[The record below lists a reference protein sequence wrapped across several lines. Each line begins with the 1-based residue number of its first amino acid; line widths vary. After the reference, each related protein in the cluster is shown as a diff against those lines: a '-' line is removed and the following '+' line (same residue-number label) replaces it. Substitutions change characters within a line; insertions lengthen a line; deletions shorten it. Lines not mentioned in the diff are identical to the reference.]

1 MRTAVAILLVATLL
15 AMAPLNQVVAKD
27 NGMYNSS
34 GGCGCHGY
42 NVVTAQ
48 LSGVPN
54 EYTASATYTLT
65 VGMGTS
71 PNTGGFNLEVNKG
84 QLSNPDANSK
94 VNANG
99 RQATHDYSPGTTS
112 WTFDWTAP
120 SAGSGSARF
129 DLAVLSGNGNGG
141 TSGDTYGTTTLTSN
155 EAVSNV
161 APTVSNLLIAPSA
174 PSTSD
179 DLTVTYTFS
188 DDDGDAESG
197 TTVAWFRD
205 GAAQA
210 GQTSLTLPS
219 SATSKGESW
228 HVEITPSDGED
239 TGTTVA
245 SSAVVVVNSAP
256 SVLSVT
262 PSSVAPDTSD
272 DVTFSLQS
280 EDLDGDAVASTESR
294 WLLNGVRVESLDD
307 APTLPSFATRPGDV
321 WTVEVRVSD
330 GTDVSSW
337 LASDSITVGSSN
349 QAPAVSTVVLANG
362 MAPKTG
368 DDILATWSESD
379 PDGDAIQSVELVWSK
394 DGTAV
399 EAANNLNPL
408 PASFTAKGEAW
419 TVEVRAYDG
428 ALWSAWASSSALT
441 VANTAPLITDAS
453 LTSPSMTVVDDM
465 TLNVT
470 STDVDGDDLSIVSV
484 RWFLNDVEQGT
495 AADQSTLPGT
505 ALTRDDVWHAVVRVS
520 DGTDEVAFTTPGAI
534 VLNAAPAVTIE
545 WPTNTTALQD
555 LAPTISTSDADGD
568 DLTLV
573 TTWYKNGFRDAT
585 LGNLTTVPADKL
597 APEQS
602 WRLVVMADDG
612 SAWSETVEATLSIAN
627 LGPQASIEVVTNEV
641 WIGEATQVSGASSTD
656 ADGRIVMH
664 RWNWDDQMATGEQ
677 VSMILTEPTDVTL
690 TVTDEH
696 GATSSSTTTLS
707 PSAGPT
713 VENLVASHDGS
724 GKVLL
729 TWSWP
734 GEEVMHHVY
743 RNGDMIGTTSDMD
756 FTDRPPMS
764 GANTYTVQPVTDER
778 IFQQGADDV
787 SVLVNDVVIETPA
800 PAAGL
805 GYGLGGAM
813 VLALLVL
820 QFVAL
825 RAGGGRT

>member
-54 EYTASATYTLT
+54 EYMASTTYTLT
-65 VGMGTS
+65 VGMSTS

-84 QLSNPDANSK
+84 QLSNPDTNSK
-94 VNANG
+94 ING
-99 RQATHDYSPGTTS
+99 NMRQATHDYAPGTTT

-120 SAGSGSARF
+120 SAGSGSVRF

-161 APTVSNLLIAPSA
+161 APTVNNVLIAPTA

-179 DLTVTYTFS
+179 DMTVSYTFS

-205 GAAQA
+205 GAPQA

-228 HVEITPSDGED
+228 YVEITPSDGED
-239 TGTTVA
+239 AGTTVA
-245 SSAVVVVNSAP
+245 SNAVVVVNSAP
-256 SVLSVT
+256 SMLSVT

-272 DVTFSLQS
+272 DVTFALQS
-280 EDLDGDAVASTESR
+280 EDLDGDAVSSTEIR
-294 WLLNGVRVESLDD
+294 WHLNGARVESLDD
-307 APTLPSFATRPGDV
+307 ASTLPSFATRPGDV
-321 WTVEVRVSD
+321 WTVDVRVSD

-337 LASDSITVGSSN
+337 LTSDSITVGSSN

-362 MAPKTG
+362 LAPKTG
-368 DDILATWSESD
+368 DTILATWSESD
-379 PDGDAIQSVELVWSK
+379 PDGDTIQAVELVWSK
-394 DGTAV
+394 DGLAV
-399 EAANNLNPL
+399 EAADDLNPL
-408 PASFTAKGEAW
+408 PSSFTAKGEGW
-419 TVEVRAYDG
+419 TVDVRIYDG
-428 ALWSAWASSSALT
+428 ALWSEWISSAALT
-441 VANTAPLITDAS
+441 VANTGPVITDAS
-453 LTSPSMTVVDDM
+453 LTSPSMTVMDDM
-465 TLNVT
+465 TLNIT
-470 STDVDGDDLSIVSV
+470 SSDVDGDNLSIVSV

-495 AADQSTLPGT
+495 AADESTLPST
-505 ALTRDDVWHAVVRVS
+505 ALTRGDEWHAVVRVS
-520 DGTDEVAFTTPGAI
+520 DGTDEVGFTTQGVT
-534 VLNAAPAVTIE
+534 VLNAAPTVTVE
-545 WPTNTTALQD
+545 WPTNSTALEA
-555 LAPTISTSDADGD
+555 LTPIIATSDADGD

-585 LGNLTTVPADKL
+585 LGNLTSVPADKL
-597 APEQS
+597 DPKQS
-602 WRLVVMADDG
+602 WRLMVMVNDG
-612 SAWSETVEATLSIAN
+612 SVWSEGVEATVTIAN
-627 LGPQASIEVVTNEV
+627 LGPQANIDVMSSEV
-641 WIGEATQVSGASSTD
+641 WSGEATLLSGASSTD
-656 ADGRIVMH
+656 ADGRIVIH
-664 RWNWDDQMATGEQ
+664 RWSWDDQIATGEE
-677 VSMILTEPTDVTL
+677 VTIVFNEPTEVTL
-690 TVTDEH
+690 TVADEH
-696 GATSSSTTTLS
+696 GASSSTTTTLT
-707 PSAGPT
+707 PTNGPT
-713 VENLVASHDGS
+713 IQNLVAMHDGS
-724 GKVLL
+724 GKVVL
-729 TWSWP
+729 TWTWT
-734 GEEVMHHVY
+734 GEEALHNVY
-743 RNGDMIGTTSDMD
+743 RNGDMVGATATTD

-764 GANTYTVQPVTDER
+764 GANTYTVQPVNDER
-778 IFQQGADDV
+778 TFQQGADDV
-787 SVLVNDVVIETPA
+787 SVLVNDVEIETPA

-813 VLALLVL
+813 LLALFVL
-820 QFVAL
+820 QFFAM

>member
-1 MRTAVAILLVATLL
+1 MRRAVAILLVATLL

-27 NGMYNSS
+27 NGMFNSS

-54 EYTASATYTLT
+54 EYTASTTYTLT
-65 VGMGTS
+65 VGMSTS

-84 QLSNPDANSK
+84 QLSNPDTNSK
-94 VNANG
+94 INGNA
-99 RQATHDYSPGTTS
+99 RQATHDYAPGTTS

-120 SAGSGSARF
+120 SAGSGSVRF

-141 TSGDTYGTTTLTSN
+141 TSGDTYGATTITSN

-161 APTVSNLLIAPSA
+161 APTVNNVLIAPTA
-174 PSTSD
+174 PTTSD
-179 DLTVTYTFS
+179 DMTASYTYS
-188 DDDGDAESG
+188 DDDGDTESG

-205 GAAQA
+205 GAPQA

-219 SATSKGESW
+219 SATAKGESW

-239 TGTTVA
+239 TGATVA
-245 SSAVVVVNSAP
+245 SNPVVVVNTAP

-272 DVTFSLQS
+272 DVTYTVQT
-280 EDLDGDAVASTESR
+280 EDNDGDAVTSTESR
-294 WLLNGVRVESLDD
+294 WHLNGVQVESLDD

-337 LASDSITVGSSN
+337 LTSDSITVGSSN

-379 PDGDAIQSVELVWSK
+379 PDGDAIESVELVWNK
-394 DGTAV
+394 DGMAI

-419 TVEVRAYDG
+419 TVDVRVYDG
-428 ALWSAWASSSALT
+428 ALWSAWASSPAMT

-453 LTSPSMTVVDDM
+453 LTSPSMTVVDNM

-470 STDVDGDDLSIVSV
+470 STDVDGDGLSIISV
-484 RWFLNDVEQGT
+484 RWFLDDVEQGT
-495 AADQSTLPGT
+495 AADQIILPGT
-505 ALTRDDVWHAVVRVS
+505 ALNRDDVWHAVVRVS
-520 DGTDEVAFTTPGAI
+520 DGTDEVAFTTPGVT
-534 VLNAAPAVTIE
+534 VLNAAPTVTIE
-545 WPTNTTALQD
+545 WPTNTTAMQD
-555 LAPTISTSDADGD
+555 LAPNIATDDADGD

-585 LGNLTTVPADKL
+585 LGNLTTVPMDKL

-612 SAWSETVEATLSIAN
+612 SAWSEIVEATLTIAN
-627 LGPQASIEVVTNEV
+627 LGPQASIDVVTSEV
-641 WIGEATQVSGASSTD
+641 WIGETTQVSGASSTD
-656 ADGRIVMH
+656 EDGQIVMH
-664 RWNWDDQMATGEQ
+664 RWSWDGQIAVGEEI
-677 VSMILTEPTDVTL
+677 SMILTEPTDVTL

-696 GATSSSTTTLS
+696 GATSTSTTTLS
-707 PSAGPT
+707 PTAGPT
-713 VENLVASHDGS
+713 VQTLVANHDGS

-734 GEEVMHHVY
+734 GEKVVHHIY
-743 RNGDMIGTTSDMD
+743 RNGDLIGTAENTD

-764 GANTYTVQPVTDER
+764 GANTYTVQPVSDER
-778 IFQQGADDV
+778 IFLQGADDV
-787 SVLVNDVVIETPA
+787 SVLVNDVEIETPA

-825 RAGGGRT
+825 RAGGGRK

>member
-54 EYTASATYTLT
+54 EYMASTTYTLT
-65 VGMGTS
+65 VGMSTS

-84 QLSNPDANSK
+84 QLSNPDTNSK
-94 VNANG
+94 ING
-99 RQATHDYSPGTTS
+99 NMRQATHDYAPGTTS

-120 SAGSGSARF
+120 SAGSGSVRF

-161 APTVSNLLIAPSA
+161 APTVNNVLIAPTA

-179 DLTVTYTFS
+179 DMTVSYTFS
-188 DDDGDAESG
+188 DDDGDAEIG

-205 GAAQA
+205 GAPQA

-228 HVEITPSDGED
+228 YVEITPSDGED
-239 TGTTVA
+239 AGTTVA
-245 SSAVVVVNSAP
+245 SNAVVVVNSAP
-256 SVLSVT
+256 SMLSVT

-272 DVTFSLQS
+272 DVTFALQS
-280 EDLDGDAVASTESR
+280 EDLDGDAVSSTEIR
-294 WLLNGVRVESLDD
+294 WHLNGARVESLDD

-321 WTVEVRVSD
+321 WTVDVRVSD

-337 LASDSITVGSSN
+337 LTSDSITVGSSN

-362 MAPKTG
+362 ASPKTG
-368 DDILATWSESD
+368 DAILATWSESD
-379 PDGDAIQSVELVWSK
+379 PDGDTIQAVELVWSK
-394 DGTAV
+394 DGLAV
-399 EAANNLNPL
+399 EAADDLNPL
-408 PASFTAKGEAW
+408 PASFTAKGEGW
-419 TVEVRAYDG
+419 TVDVRIYDG
-428 ALWSAWASSSALT
+428 ALWSEWISSAALT
-441 VANTAPLITDAS
+441 VANTGPVISDAS
-453 LTSPSMTVVDDM
+453 LTSPSMTVMDDM
-465 TLNVT
+465 TLNIT
-470 STDVDGDDLSIVSV
+470 SSDLDGDNLSIVSV

-495 AADQSTLPGT
+495 AADESTLPGT
-505 ALTRDDVWHAVVRVS
+505 ALTRGDVWHAVVRVS
-520 DGTDEVAFTTPGAI
+520 DGTDEIGFTTQGVT
-534 VLNAAPAVTIE
+534 VLNAAPTLTVE
-545 WPTNTTALQD
+545 WPTNSTALEA
-555 LAPTISTSDADGD
+555 LTPIIATSDADGD

-585 LGNLTTVPADKL
+585 LGNLTSVPADKL
-597 APEQS
+597 DPEQS
-602 WRLVVMADDG
+602 WRVMVMVNDG
-612 SAWSETVEATLSIAN
+612 SVWSEGVEATVNIAN
-627 LGPQASIEVVTNEV
+627 LGPKANVDVMSSEV
-641 WIGEATQVSGASSTD
+641 WSGEATLLSGASSTD
-656 ADGRIVMH
+656 ADGRIVIH
-664 RWNWDDQMATGEQ
+664 RWSWDDQIATGEE
-677 VSMILTEPTDVTL
+677 VTIVFNEPTEVTL

-696 GATSSSTTTLS
+696 GASSSTTTTLT
-707 PSAGPT
+707 PTIGPT
-713 VENLVASHDGS
+713 IQNLVAMHDGS
-724 GKVLL
+724 GKVVL
-729 TWSWP
+729 TWTWT
-734 GEEVMHHVY
+734 GEEVLHHIY
-743 RNGDMIGTTSDMD
+743 RNGDMVGTTATTD

-764 GANTYTVQPVTDER
+764 GANTYTVQPVNDER
-778 IFQQGADDV
+778 TFQQGADDV
-787 SVLVNDVVIETPA
+787 SVLVNDVEIETPA

-813 VLALLVL
+813 LLALFVL
-820 QFVAL
+820 QFFAV

>member
-42 NVVTAQ
+42 NVVNAQ

-54 EYTASATYTLT
+54 EYTGATVYTLT
-65 VGMGTS
+65 VGMSTS

-94 VNANG
+94 INGNA
-99 RQATHDYSPGTTS
+99 RQATHDYAPGTTS

-120 SAGSGSARF
+120 TAGSGSVRF

-161 APTVSNLLIAPSA
+161 APTVNNVLIAPTA

-188 DDDGDAESG
+188 DDDDDAESG

-205 GAAQA
+205 GAPQA
-210 GQTSLTLPS
+210 GETSLTLPS

-228 HVEITPSDGED
+228 YVEITPSDGED
-239 TGTTVA
+239 AGTTVA
-245 SSAVVVVNSAP
+245 SNAVVVVNSAP
-256 SVLSVT
+256 SMLSVT

-272 DVTFSLQS
+272 DVTFALQS
-280 EDLDGDAVASTESR
+280 EDLDGDAVSSTEIR
-294 WLLNGVRVESLDD
+294 WHLNGARVESLDD

-321 WTVEVRVSD
+321 WTVDVRVSD
-330 GTDVSSW
+330 GTDMSSW
-337 LASDSITVGSSN
+337 LTSDSITVGSSN

-362 MAPKTG
+362 VAPKTG
-368 DDILATWSESD
+368 DTILATWSESD
-379 PDGDAIQSVELVWSK
+379 PDGDTIQAVELVWSK
-394 DGTAV
+394 DGLAV
-399 EAANNLNPL
+399 EAADDLNPL
-408 PASFTAKGEAW
+408 PASFTAKGEEW
-419 TVEVRAYDG
+419 TVDVRVYDG
-428 ALWSAWASSSALT
+428 ALWSEWITSTALT
-441 VANTAPLITDAS
+441 VANTGPVITDAS
-453 LTSPSMTVVDDM
+453 LTSPSMTVMDDM
-465 TLNVT
+465 TLIIT
-470 STDVDGDDLSIVSV
+470 SSDVDGDNLAIVSV

-495 AADQSTLPGT
+495 AADESTLPGT
-505 ALTRDDVWHAVVRVS
+505 ALTRGDVWHAVVRVS
-520 DGTDEVAFTTPGAI
+520 DGTDEIGFTTQGVT
-534 VLNAAPAVTIE
+534 VLNAAPTVTVE
-545 WPTNTTALQD
+545 WPTNPTALEA
-555 LAPTISTSDADGD
+555 LTPIIATSDADGD

-585 LGNLTTVPADKL
+585 LGNLSSVPADKL
-597 APEQS
+597 DPEQS
-602 WRLVVMADDG
+602 WRLMVMANDG
-612 SAWSETVEATLSIAN
+612 SVWSEGVEATVTIAN
-627 LGPQASIEVVTNEV
+627 LGPQANVDVMSSEV
-641 WIGEATQVSGASSTD
+641 WSGEATLLSGASSTD
-656 ADGRIVMH
+656 ADGQIVIH
-664 RWNWDDQMATGEQ
+664 RWTWDDQIATGEE
-677 VSMILTEPTDVTL
+677 VNIVFNEPTQVTL

-696 GATSSSTTTLS
+696 GASSSITTTLT
-707 PSAGPT
+707 PTNGPT
-713 VENLVASHDGS
+713 IQNLVAMHDGS
-724 GKVLL
+724 GKVVL
-729 TWSWP
+729 TWTWT
-734 GEEVMHHVY
+734 GEEVLHHVY
-743 RNGDMIGTTSDMD
+743 RNGDMVGATATTD

-764 GANTYTVQPVTDER
+764 GANTYTVQPVNDER
-778 IFQQGADDV
+778 TFQQGADDV
-787 SVLVNDVVIETPA
+787 SVLVNDVEIETPA

-813 VLALLVL
+813 LLALFVL
-820 QFVAL
+820 QFFAM

>member
-42 NVVTAQ
+42 NVVNAQ

-54 EYTASATYTLT
+54 EYTGATVYTLT
-65 VGMGTS
+65 VGMSTS

-94 VNANG
+94 INGNA
-99 RQATHDYSPGTTS
+99 RQATHDYAPGTTS

-120 SAGSGSARF
+120 TAGSGSVRF

-161 APTVSNLLIAPSA
+161 APTVNNVLIAPTA

-188 DDDGDAESG
+188 DDDDDAESG

-205 GAAQA
+205 GAPQA
-210 GQTSLTLPS
+210 GETSLTLPS

-228 HVEITPSDGED
+228 YVEITPSDGED
-239 TGTTVA
+239 AGTTVA
-245 SSAVVVVNSAP
+245 SNAVVVVNSAP
-256 SVLSVT
+256 SMLSVT

-272 DVTFSLQS
+272 DVTFALQS
-280 EDLDGDAVASTESR
+280 EDLDGDAVSSTEIR
-294 WLLNGVRVESLDD
+294 WHLNGARVESLDD

-321 WTVEVRVSD
+321 WTVDVRVSD
-330 GTDVSSW
+330 GTDMSSW
-337 LASDSITVGSSN
+337 LTSDSITVGSSN

-362 MAPKTG
+362 VAPKTG
-368 DDILATWSESD
+368 DTILATWSESD
-379 PDGDAIQSVELVWSK
+379 PDGDTIQAVELVWSK
-394 DGTAV
+394 DGLAV
-399 EAANNLNPL
+399 EAADDLNPL
-408 PASFTAKGEAW
+408 PASFTAKGEEW
-419 TVEVRAYDG
+419 TVDVRVYDG
-428 ALWSAWASSSALT
+428 ALWSEWITSTALT
-441 VANTAPLITDAS
+441 VANTGPVITDAS
-453 LTSPSMTVVDDM
+453 LTSPSMTVMDDM
-465 TLNVT
+465 TLIIT
-470 STDVDGDDLSIVSV
+470 SSDVDGDNLAIVSV

-495 AADQSTLPGT
+495 AADESTLPGT
-505 ALTRDDVWHAVVRVS
+505 ALTRGDVWHAVVRVS
-520 DGTDEVAFTTPGAI
+520 DGTDEIGFTTQGVT
-534 VLNAAPAVTIE
+534 VLNAAPTVTVE
-545 WPTNTTALQD
+545 WPTNSTALEA
-555 LAPTISTSDADGD
+555 LTPIIATSDADGD

-585 LGNLTTVPADKL
+585 LGNLSSVPADKL
-597 APEQS
+597 DPEQS
-602 WRLVVMADDG
+602 WRLMVMANDG
-612 SAWSETVEATLSIAN
+612 SVWSEGVEATVTIAN
-627 LGPQASIEVVTNEV
+627 LGPQANVDVMSSEV
-641 WIGEATQVSGASSTD
+641 WSGEATLLSGASSTD
-656 ADGRIVMH
+656 ADGQIVIH
-664 RWNWDDQMATGEQ
+664 RWTWDDQIATGEE
-677 VSMILTEPTDVTL
+677 VNIVFNEPTQVTL

-696 GATSSSTTTLS
+696 GASSSITTTLT
-707 PSAGPT
+707 PTNGPT
-713 VENLVASHDGS
+713 IQNLVAMHDGS
-724 GKVLL
+724 GKVVL
-729 TWSWP
+729 TWTWT
-734 GEEVMHHVY
+734 GEEVLHHVY
-743 RNGDMIGTTSDMD
+743 RNGDMVGATATTD

-764 GANTYTVQPVTDER
+764 GANTYTVQPVNDER
-778 IFQQGADDV
+778 TFQQGADDV
-787 SVLVNDVVIETPA
+787 SVLVNDVEIETPS

-813 VLALLVL
+813 LLALFVL
-820 QFVAL
+820 QFFAM